1 MLVAIAYLVRVKH
14 VPLAD
19 CTKFFGNL
27 CIFAASFPAAVY
39 LHQVLLFYF
48 SCSYFLQLL
57 MLEHLFLL
65 RNSISWLQLCQRF
78 KGPSRVPTPLPAL
91 IRTHATHATP
101 YPAITE
107 KEAAVSTQVPL
118 PLPLFPLERAHTI
131 TSIVTP
137 MRKLSVSSIPPTS
150 RSVTNLHYSDSPR
163 FPEFLPHVDTPRDTS
178 LLHSLRS
185 RPPSSNRLS
194 TPNSTL
200 PLLHH
205 QA

>member
-1 MLVAIAYLVRVKH
+1 MCPLLIAPNSLATFAYSLPPSLLLCTCIKYSCFISLVLI
-14 VPLAD
+14 
-19 CTKFFGNL
+19 
-27 CIFAASFPAAVY
+27 
-39 LHQVLLFYF
+39 
-48 SCSYFLQLL
+48 FLQLL

-107 KEAAVSTQVPL
+107 KEAAVSTQV

-194 TPNSTL
+194 TTNSTL